1 MGVFDLELLKDVIK
15 RSPAT
20 TLFVFLLVLSFI
32 ASYIWGNGPT
42 DFETARLF
50 GSIIPPDATTDGL
63 IRTITYTFHQIGG
76 PIHLLM
82 NLGAILVTGP
92 FLERVYGP
100 IKYTAFFLITGMFGG
115 LFVLIFTEV
124 NTIVGGASGS
134 GYGLMGLYVGLIL
147 KKDPWIDQTTRNWVW
162 NMLWANMVWTFF
174 IPGISIAGHMGGL
187 ISGIIIAAIFKT
199 HQEVD
204 ENWVTSFIK
213 SIITFIGIVI
223 MTCIPKILY
232 PNIALPFI
240 QDMRNKTGN
249 EVMYLSS
256 NYYSDKL
263 IYNLDRLLAGQNQ
276 KQLLSFV
283 NGSVI
288 EIIISVLLLWIIY
301 WIIKTFLTSWKLRG
315 LIKNGYY
322 YKQAKKTKY
331 NQSIIQLGHDVVREY
346 KQKKN
351 KINHNTLM
359 KKVEFELQLI
369 FGTAF
374 QKAKNS
380 VIRIVQFM
388 VLIVSS
394 LLLFIFISMI
404 NDIKNEQPML
414 HEGNDQNKDQ
424 SISDKISQTTEKK
437 VEKDNTKVQSDRKKI
452 TTLYNNDE
460 PELSGLNSDYFIPN
474 DMGDFM
480 LVEYPNTSVY
490 AIFNDNSFT
499 DLNIEVRAR
508 SIFISGYYKG
518 EIMPGRSSYLEFILI
533 PEFDDYFSVHRIL
546 YDGEILENQKDIYSI
561 INYIT
566 TPLNY

>member
-115 LFVLIFTEV
+115 LFVLIFTDV

-204 ENWVTSFIK
+204 ENWVMSFIK

-232 PNIALPFI
+232 PNTALPFI
-240 QDMRNKTGN
+240 QDMRNNTGN

-263 IYNLDRLLAGQNQ
+263 IYNLDKLLDGQNQ
-276 KQLLSFV
+276 NQFLSII
-283 NGSVI
+283 NGSIV
-288 EIIISVLLLWIIY
+288 EIIISILLIWIIC

-322 YKQAKKTKY
+322 YKHAKETKY
-331 NQSIIQLGHDVVREY
+331 NQTIIQLGQDVVREY
-346 KQKKN
+346 KQKRN

-374 QKAKNS
+374 QKTKNS

-414 HEGNDQNKDQ
+414 YEGNGQDKDQ
-424 SISDKISQTTEKK
+424 SISDKISNATEKK
-437 VEKDNTKVQSDRKKI
+437 VDKDTTKVQSDEKKI
-452 TTLYNNDE
+452 TTLYYNDE
-460 PELSGLNSDYFIPN
+460 PKLSGLNRDYFIPN

-490 AIFNDNSFT
+490 AIFNDNFFT
-499 DLNIEVRAR
+499 DLNIEVRAK
-508 SIFISGYYKG
+508 SIFISGYYNG
-518 EIMPGRSSYLEFILI
+518 EIIPGRGSYLEFILI
-533 PEFDDYFSVHRIL
+533 PEFDNYFTVFQIL
-546 YDGEILENQKDIYSI
+546 YDGEILDNQKNIYSI
-561 INYIT
+561 IDVIT
-566 TPLNY
+566 TPLSY

>member
-20 TLFVFLLVLSFI
+20 TLFNFLLVLSFI

-100 IKYTAFFLITGMFGG
+100 IKYTAFFLITGIFGG
-115 LFVLIFTEV
+115 LFVLMFTDV

-134 GYGLMGLYVGLIL
+134 AYGLMGLYVGLIL
-147 KKDPWIDQTTRNWVW
+147 KKDQWIDQTTRNWVW
-162 NMLWANMVWTFF
+162 NMLWANIVWTFF

-187 ISGIIIAAIFKT
+187 ISGIIIAAVFKT
-199 HQEVD
+199 QQEVV
-204 ENWVTSFIK
+204 ENWFTSFIK
-213 SIITFIGIVI
+213 SVITFIGIVI
-223 MTCIPKILY
+223 VIYIPKMLY
-232 PNIALPFI
+232 PNTALPFI
-240 QDMRNKTGN
+240 QDIRYKTGN

-263 IYNLDRLLAGQNQ
+263 IYNLDRLLDGQNQ

-283 NGSVI
+283 NGSII
-288 EIIISVLLLWIIY
+288 EIIISILLIWIIC
-301 WIIKTFLTSWKLRG
+301 WIIKAFLTSWKLRG

-322 YKQAKKTKY
+322 YKQAKNTKY
-331 NQSIIQLGHDVVREY
+331 NQTIIQLGQDVVREY
-346 KQKKN
+346 KQRNN

-404 NDIKNEQPML
+404 NDIKNEQAMKY
-414 HEGNDQNKDQ
+414 EGYNQNKDQ
-424 SISDKISQTTEKK
+424 SISDKISHATENK
-437 VEKDNTKVQSDRKKI
+437 VEKDNTKVQSDQKKI

-499 DLNIEVRAR
+499 DLNIEIRAR
-508 SIFISGYYKG
+508 SIFISGYYNG

-533 PEFDDYFSVHRIL
+533 PEFDDYFSIHQIL
-546 YDGEILENQKDIYSI
+546 YDGEILESQKDIYSFI
-561 INYIT
+561 DYIT
-566 TPLNY
+566 AFK

>member
-20 TLFVFLLVLSFI
+20 TLFIFLLVLSFI

-100 IKYTAFFLITGMFGG
+100 IKYTAFFLVTGMFGG
-115 LFVLIFTEV
+115 LFVLMFTDV
-124 NTIVGGASGS
+124 NTIVGGTSGS
-134 GYGLMGLYVGLIL
+134 AYGLMGLYVGLIL

-199 HQEVD
+199 HQEVV
-204 ENWVTSFIK
+204 ENWITDFIK
-213 SIITFIGIVI
+213 STITFIAIVI
-223 MTCIPKILY
+223 ITCIPKILY
-232 PNIALPFI
+232 SNTALPFI
-240 QDMRNKTGN
+240 QEIRYKTGN

-256 NYYSDKL
+256 NYYSDNL
-263 IYNLDRLLAGQNQ
+263 IYNLDRLLGRQNQ
-276 KQLLSFV
+276 RQFWSFI

-288 EIIISVLLLWIIY
+288 EIIISILLLWIIFL
-301 WIIKTFLTSWKLRG
+301 ILKTFVTSWKLRG

-322 YKQAKKTKY
+322 YKQARETKY
-331 NQSIIQLGHDVVREY
+331 NHTINQLENAVFREF
-346 KQKKN
+346 KKKKS
-351 KINHNTLM
+351 KIDHNTLR
-359 KKVEFELQLI
+359 KKVEFELQII

-374 QKAKNS
+374 QKTKNS
-380 VIRIVQFM
+380 VIRIVQFI
-388 VLIVSS
+388 VLIFSS

-414 HEGNDQNKDQ
+414 HEGYDQNKDQ
-424 SISDKISQTTEKK
+424 SISDKISHASEKK
-437 VEKDNTKVQSDRKKI
+437 VEKDSTKLQSDQ
-452 TTLYNNDE
+452 NE
-460 PELSGLNSDYFIPN
+460 PELSGLNRDYFIPN

-480 LVEYPNTSVY
+480 LIEYPNTSAY

-508 SIFISGYYKG
+508 SIFIAGYYNG
-518 EIMPGRSSYLEFILI
+518 EIMPGRGSYLEFILI
-533 PEFDDYFSVHRIL
+533 PEFYNYFSVNQIL

-561 INYIT
+561 IDYIT
-566 TPLNY
+566 TPLSY

>member
-82 NLGAILVTGP
+82 NLGVILVTGP

-115 LFVLIFTEV
+115 LFVLIFTDV

-162 NMLWANMVWTFF
+162 NMLWANMVWSFF

-232 PNIALPFI
+232 TNTALPFI

-263 IYNLDRLLAGQNQ
+263 IYKLDKLLDGQNQ
-276 KQLLSFV
+276 KQFLSLI
-283 NGSVI
+283 NGSIV
-288 EIIISVLLLWIIY
+288 EIIISILLIWIIC

-322 YKQAKKTKY
+322 FKHAKETKY
-331 NQSIIQLGHDVVREY
+331 NQAIIQLGQDVVREY
-346 KQKKN
+346 KQKRN

-374 QKAKNS
+374 QKTKNS

-414 HEGNDQNKDQ
+414 HEGNDQ
-424 SISDKISQTTEKK
+424 SISDKISHATEKK
-437 VEKDNTKVQSDRKKI
+437 VEKDNTKVQRDQKKI

-460 PELSGLNSDYFIPN
+460 PELSGLNNDYFIPN

-508 SIFISGYYKG
+508 SIFISGYYNG
-518 EIMPGRSSYLEFILI
+518 EIRPERSSYLEFILI
-533 PEFDDYFSVHRIL
+533 PEFDNYFSVNQIL
-546 YDGEILENQKDIYSI
+546 YDGEILESQKDIYSI
-561 INYIT
+561 IDYIT
-566 TPLNY
+566 VPLNY

>member
-1 MGVFDLELLKDVIK
+1 MGVFDLELLKEVIK

-100 IKYTAFFLITGMFGG
+100 TKYTAFFLITGIFGG
-115 LFVLIFTEV
+115 LFVLMFTDV
-124 NTIVGGASGS
+124 NTIVAGASGS
-134 GYGLMGLYVGLIL
+134 AYGLMGLYVGLIL
-147 KKDPWIDQTTRNWVW
+147 KKDQWIDQTTRNWVW

-187 ISGIIIAAIFKT
+187 ISGIIIAAVFKT
-199 HQEVD
+199 HQEVV
-204 ENWVTSFIK
+204 ENWFTSFIK
-213 SIITFIGIVI
+213 SVITFIGIVI
-223 MTCIPKILY
+223 VTHIPKMLY
-232 PNIALPFI
+232 PNTALPFI
-240 QDMRNKTGN
+240 QDIRYKTGN

-263 IYNLDRLLAGQNQ
+263 IYNLDRLLEGQNQ

-283 NGSVI
+283 NGSLI
-288 EIIISVLLLWIIY
+288 EIIISILLICIIC

-322 YKQAKKTKY
+322 YKQAKNTKY
-331 NQSIIQLGHDVVREY
+331 NQTIIQLGQDVVREY

-351 KINHNTLM
+351 KINHNKLM
-359 KKVEFELQLI
+359 KKIEFELQLI

-374 QKAKNS
+374 QKTKNS

-404 NDIKNEQPML
+404 NDIKNEQPMKY
-414 HEGNDQNKDQ
+414 EGYNQNKDQ
-424 SISDKISQTTEKK
+424 SISDKISHATENK
-437 VEKDNTKVQSDRKKI
+437 VEKDNTKVQSDQKKI
-452 TTLYNNDE
+452 TTLYNNVE
-460 PELSGLNSDYFIPN
+460 PELSGLNSNYVIPN

-508 SIFISGYYKG
+508 SIFISGYYNG
-518 EIMPGRSSYLEFILI
+518 EIIPGRSSYLEFILI
-533 PEFDDYFSVHRIL
+533 PEFDDYFSVYEIL
-546 YDGEILENQKDIYSI
+546 YGGEKIENQKDIYSI
-561 INYIT
+561 IDYIT
-566 TPLNY
+566 TPLSY

>member
-20 TLFVFLLVLSFI
+20 TLFVFLLLLSFI
-32 ASYIWGNGPT
+32 ASYIWGDGPT
-42 DFETARLF
+42 NFETARLF
-50 GSIIPPDATTDGL
+50 GSIIPSDATTEGI

-100 IKYTAFFLITGMFGG
+100 IKYTAFFSITGIFGG
-115 LFVLIFTEV
+115 LFVLMFSGV

-134 GYGLMGLYVGLIL
+134 AYGLMGLYVGLNL
-147 KKDPWIDQTTRNWVW
+147 KKDQWMDQTTRNWVW

-187 ISGIIIAAIFKT
+187 ISGIIIAAVFKT
-199 HQEVD
+199 QQEVA
-204 ENWVTSFIK
+204 ENWFTSFIK
-213 SIITFIGIVI
+213 SVITFIGIVVV
-223 MTCIPKILY
+223 TYIPKMLY
-232 PNIALPFI
+232 PNTALPFI
-240 QDMRNKTGN
+240 QDIRYKTGN

-263 IYNLDRLLAGQNQ
+263 IYNLDRLLDGQNQ

-283 NGSVI
+283 NGSII
-288 EIIISVLLLWIIY
+288 EIIITILLILIIC
-301 WIIKTFLTSWKLRG
+301 WIIKTFFTSWKLRG
-315 LIKNGYY
+315 VIKNSYY

-331 NQSIIQLGHDVVREY
+331 TQTIIQLGQDVVREY

-351 KINHNTLM
+351 KINHNTIM

-369 FGTAF
+369 FGTAY
-374 QKAKNS
+374 QKTKNS

-388 VLIVSS
+388 VLIISS

-404 NDIKNEQPML
+404 NDIKNEQSML
-414 HEGNDQNKDQ
+414 YEGKDQ
-424 SISDKISQTTEKK
+424 TISDKINHATEKQNK
-437 VEKDNTKVQSDRKKI
+437 KDNTKVQSNLKKI

-490 AIFNDNSFT
+490 AIFSDNSFT

-508 SIFISGYYKG
+508 SIFISGYYNG
-518 EIMPGRSSYLEFILI
+518 EIIPGRGSYLEFILI
-533 PEFDDYFSVHRIL
+533 PEFDNLFSVHQIL
-546 YDGEILENQKDIYSI
+546 YDGEIFENQKDIYSI
-561 INYIT
+561 IEYIT
-566 TPLNY
+566 TPLSY

>member
-1 MGVFDLELLKDVIK
+1 M
-15 RSPAT
+15 
-20 TLFVFLLVLSFI
+20 
-32 ASYIWGNGPT
+32 
-42 DFETARLF
+42 
-50 GSIIPPDATTDGL
+50 
-63 IRTITYTFHQIGG
+63 
-76 PIHLLM
+76 
-82 NLGAILVTGP
+82 TGP

-115 LFVLIFTEV
+115 LFVLIFTDV

-204 ENWVTSFIK
+204 ENWVMSFIK
-213 SIITFIGIVI
+213 SIITFIGLVI

-232 PNIALPFI
+232 PNTALPFI
-240 QDMRNKTGN
+240 QDMRNNTGN

-263 IYNLDRLLAGQNQ
+263 IYNLDKLLDGQNHNQ
-276 KQLLSFV
+276 FLSII
-283 NGSVI
+283 NGSIV
-288 EIIISVLLLWIIY
+288 EIIISILLIWIIC

-322 YKQAKKTKY
+322 YKHAKETKY
-331 NQSIIQLGHDVVREY
+331 NQTIIQLGQEVVREY
-346 KQKKN
+346 KQKSN

-359 KKVEFELQLI
+359 KKVEFDLQLI

-374 QKAKNS
+374 QKTKNS

-414 HEGNDQNKDQ
+414 YEGNGQDKDQ
-424 SISDKISQTTEKK
+424 SISDKISHATEKK
-437 VEKDNTKVQSDRKKI
+437 VDKDTTKVQSDEKKI
-452 TTLYNNDE
+452 TTLYYNDE
-460 PELSGLNSDYFIPN
+460 PKLSGLNSDYFIPN

-490 AIFNDNSFT
+490 AIFNDNFFT
-499 DLNIEVRAR
+499 DLNIEVRAK
-508 SIFISGYYKG
+508 SIFISGYYNG
-518 EIMPGRSSYLEFILI
+518 EILPGRSSYLEFILI
-533 PEFDDYFSVHRIL
+533 PKFNNYFSIYQIL
-546 YDGEILENQKDIYSI
+546 YDGEILGQQKDIYSI
-561 INYIT
+561 IEYIT
-566 TPLNY
+566 TPLSY